1 MQKFPW
7 CWNVDMLTCWHR
19 CPSCRPCLTWARGQ
33 ADMVDWTGLHVTALL
48 LLTAAR
54 HGGETE
60 QKFRANSQSKLVQSK
75 LSDQTVIRNGR
86 VHFLGPHTPTKP
98 LDHCT
103 FRLPLNCTSWIYI
116 LVPPYDY
123 WDPPHTKWS
132 SPLSK
137 KGELNEPSLVISHK
151 SIAEQ
156 SSVSH

>member
-1 MQKFPW
+1 
-7 CWNVDMLTCWHR
+7 
-19 CPSCRPCLTWARGQ
+19 
-33 ADMVDWTGLHVTALL
+33 MVDWTGLQVTALL

-60 QKFRANSQSKLVQSK
+60 QEFRANSQSKLVQSK
-75 LSDQTVIRNGR
+75 LSSVMDESF
-86 VHFLGPHTPTKP
+86 FLDPKHPQD
-98 LDHCT
+98 LMDHCT
-103 FRLPLNCTSWIYI
+103 LRLPLNCTSWTFI
-116 LVPPYDY
+116 LDPPYDY